1 MKNGFLIFL
10 CLFLTSCVS
19 GRDYTEQKFF
29 IDSNI
34 AADVYCDGRYI
45 GTTPLELDTSLKCEL
60 KIEKEGYRPSSFRFQ
75 NLENYSSPK
84 DEIAKHHSLGLA
96 LRSEGMKLFQLSV
109 NSFAFSYATKAFQYL
124 LEKERYHEIGPFIS
138 MSPIIFP
145 LELIID
151 IPVLTFGG
159 MLFVIEGVLEILAL
173 PVDIATIGTYA
184 SKNGSVSSENSSATS
199 YNATSI
205 DIVIPYDGD
214 SFFFELLP
222 KDKKT
227 FNRQDLHELRTKLF
241 VLKNFNE
248 LKIASPEYARTL
260 ATLTGKPFI
269 TPAPQDNPSDYF
281 RTLGYQKKL
290 Q

>member
-1 MKNGFLIFL
+1 MKTGFLIFL
-10 CLFLTSCVS
+10 CFFLVSCVS
-19 GRDYTEQKFF
+19 GGEYAEQKFF

-34 AADVYCDGRYI
+34 AADVYCDGKYI

-75 NLENYSSPK
+75 NLEKYLSPK
-84 DEIAKHHSLGLA
+84 EEIAKHHGLLSSAIKPVNDYLDRELFEPLKKDLSKDDLPMPLFITFASVGVA
-96 LRSEGMKLFQLSV
+96 L
-109 NSFAFSYATKAFQYL
+109 FS
-124 LEKERYHEIGPFIS
+124 PFIA
-138 MSPIIFP
+138 IDTA
-145 LELIID
+145 LIVID
-151 IPVLTFGG
+151 
-159 MLFVIEGVLEILAL
+159 GVLEILAL
-173 PVDIATIGTYA
+173 PVDMATIGTYA
-184 SKNGSVSSENSSATS
+184 SKNGSVSSENSSVTS

-227 FNRQDLHELRTKLF
+227 FNQQDLHELRTKLF

-248 LKIASPEYARTL
+248 LKFASPEYARTL

>member
-1 MKNGFLIFL
+1 MKTGFLVFL
-10 CLFLTSCVS
+10 CFFLVSCVS
-19 GRDYTEQKFF
+19 GGEYAEQKFF
-29 IDSNI
+29 VDSNV
-34 AADVYCDGRYI
+34 AADVYCDGKYI

-75 NLENYSSPK
+75 NLEKYMSFPK
-84 DEIAKHHSLGLA
+84 DKIAIRHGLLSSAIEPINDFLNDSLNDLSKNDQPVFITLA
-96 LRSEGMKLFQLSV
+96 MSWGPLF
-109 NSFAFSYATKAFQYL
+109 
-124 LEKERYHEIGPFIS
+124 
-138 MSPIIFP
+138 SPIIAIDTA
-145 LELIID
+145 LIVID
-151 IPVLTFGG
+151 
-159 MLFVIEGVLEILAL
+159 GVLEILVL
-173 PVDIATIGTYA
+173 PADLANIGTYA
-184 SKNGSVSSENSSATS
+184 SINESVSSENSSATS

-269 TPAPQDNPSDYF
+269 TPAPEDNPSDYF
-281 RTLGYQKKL
+281 RTLGYRKKL

>member
-45 GTTPLELDTSLKCEL
+45 GTTPLELDTSLKCDL
-60 KIEKEGYRPSSFRFQ
+60 KIEKEGYRPTSFKFQ
-75 NLENYSSPK
+75 NLEKYASFPK
-84 DEIAKHHSLGLA
+84 DKISNRHGL
-96 LRSEGMKLFQLSV
+96 
-109 NSFAFSYATKAFQYL
+109 L
-124 LEKERYHEIGPFIS
+124 LE
-138 MSPIIFP
+138 
-145 LELIID
+145 
-151 IPVLTFGG
+151 T
-159 MLFVIEGVLEILAL
+159 IEGVNEKTVMLIEESFDKFQRKGPFFIAELLLQLAAESVTIATEVALDALVL
-173 PVDIATIGTYA
+173 PVDMVNIATYA

-248 LKIASPEYARTL
+248 LKFKSPEYVKALEFLVGKRTEL
-260 ATLTGKPFI
+260 
-269 TPAPQDNPSDYF
+269 PAPAMTPGDYF
-281 RTLGYQKKL
+281 RILF
-290 Q
+290 

>member
-1 MKNGFLIFL
+1 MKTGFLIFL
-10 CLFLTSCVS
+10 CFFLVSCVS
-19 GRDYTEQKFF
+19 GGEYAEQKLF

-34 AADVYCDGRYI
+34 AADVYCDGKYI

-75 NLENYSSPK
+75 NLEKYASFPK
-84 DEIAKHHSLGLA
+84 DDISKHHGLLSKHIGNVTLSVQEYISRKDIEKHKYPLMTLA
-96 LRSEGMKLFQLSV
+96 LTS
-109 NSFAFSYATKAFQYL
+109 
-124 LEKERYHEIGPFIS
+124 GPVGAV
-138 MSPIIFP
+138 
-145 LELIID
+145 
-151 IPVLTFGG
+151 VLYP
-159 MLFVIEGVLEILAL
+159 LFVFTYAGIVIVIDGALEILAL
-173 PVDIATIGTYA
+173 PVDLASIGTYA
-184 SKNGSVSSENSSATS
+184 SKNGSISSENSSATS

-227 FNRQDLHELRTKLF
+227 FNQQDLHELRTKLF

-248 LKIASPEYARTL
+248 LKFASPEYARTL